1 MPERKV
7 VLIDELPQR
16 NGWCSDYLERTLD
29 CKKCSSM
36 ATVVDGQSRPVF
48 DVCLWDEGWRMI
60 RQGKP
65 TRKCNLLKILK
76 KPKARKEN
84 KISNNG
90 APDSYFVQER
100 LPLDID

>member
-7 VLIDELPQR
+7 VSINEFPQR
-16 NGWCSDYLERTLD
+16 NSWCSDYLERTLD
-29 CKKCSSM
+29 CKECPFM
-36 ATVVDGQSRPVF
+36 ATVVDGQLRPVF
-48 DVCLWDEGWRMI
+48 DICLWGKEWRMI

-65 TRKCNLLKILK
+65 TRKCNLLK